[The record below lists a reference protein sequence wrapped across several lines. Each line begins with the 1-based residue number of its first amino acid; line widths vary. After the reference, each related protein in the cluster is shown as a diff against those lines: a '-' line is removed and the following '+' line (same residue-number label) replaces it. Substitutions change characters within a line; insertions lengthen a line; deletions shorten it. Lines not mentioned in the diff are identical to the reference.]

1 MAMVP
6 VDADQHESYS
16 RGGELLEERSRW
28 LWSLPVAQPGEEDA
42 EDQLVLGE
50 EELQDQEAEAVAR
63 HSFSQRIRSQATP
76 LEVSPSGRLYQS
88 IRHSRMEYSRP
99 TMNIRS
105 QVVSYNSSPRPLQPQ
120 PVPSLMSWT
129 PIANHLHSHRRL
141 TSSPSRKLVQGAS
154 QRR

>member
-1 MAMVP
+1 MAMVRA
-6 VDADQHESYS
+6 DADRESL
-16 RGGELLEERSRW
+16 GEGLLSERSQW
-28 LWSLPVAQPGEEDA
+28 LWSLPTAQPGAEDA

-50 EELQDQEAEAVAR
+50 EELQDSEEQAVGR
-63 HSFSQRIRSQATP
+63 HLFSQRTHSLATP
-76 LEVSPSGRLYQS
+76 LEVSPSGRLYQT

-105 QVVSYNSSPRPLQPQ
+105 QIVSYSSSARPLPQQ

-129 PIANHLHSHRRL
+129 PIAKHLHLGQQS
-141 TSSPSRKLVQGAS
+141 TSSRSPKLVRAAS